1 MAPRVACRWLGVV
14 AMSMAVAQATAEPD
28 TAADD
33 KSEVQQTLNDFDKLQ
48 KNDAGNE
55 LFVLAT
61 NFLLYIAL
69 VILTILL
76 QKMYFPHTVPDEDHP
91 AQVVA
96 PDEEEMTEPMVP
108 LNKGVPLDDLPDQ
121 LEPEK
126 LEVEGKP
133 MMRRSSSLSDL
144 AAFIDFQNF
153 NQERMTKKQVLGR
166 LFNCAVGLNVS
177 FLVWGIL
184 QERMLT
190 RPYNGEYFSSSYGLV
205 FLNRLGGF
213 IISGIMLYAFKPP
226 HTSAVVYEFSFPSVS
241 NMLSSWTQYEAL
253 KYVSFPTQMLFK
265 CFKLVPIMLMG
276 KFLGNKS
283 YPAYDYVVC
292 FMIGF
297 GIAIFMV
304 STEDMEFGTDS
315 IGTPETWSGTIC
327 GMMLLCFFLV
337 FDSFT
342 GQWQS
347 RMFSRHQDLSPFHMM
362 FAVNTFSMIFSFITL
377 VHTKELEQF
386 VEFVMRHP
394 EMHFHVMIFSI
405 CSTVGQLYIFQTIRN
420 FGAVVF
426 AIIMNTRIILSIV
439 FSCVIYSHPISSQG
453 SFGLFI
459 VFASIAYRIKRKTQG
474 RELIRW
480 RTHISHGSEWFH
492 EVHEHLDM

>member
-1 MAPRVACRWLGVV
+1 MLLGPRLLAVV
-14 AMSMAVAQATAEPD
+14 SVLAQAAGQTTTATVDE
-28 TAADD
+28 
-33 KSEVQQTLNDFDKLQ
+33 KSGEVQETLSQLDKLHG
-48 KNDAGNE
+48 NDAGTE
-55 LFVLAT
+55 LYVLAT

-76 QKMYFPHTVPDEDHP
+76 QKMYFPHTLPGEEGGTVPTHHADDP
-91 AQVVA
+91 ADDVPGMELEPLTSETREVA
-96 PDEEEMTEPMVP
+96 LE
-108 LNKGVPLDDLPDQ
+108 DLPDKI
-121 LEPEK
+121 ERPK
-126 LEVEGKP
+126 T
-133 MMRRSSSLSDL
+133 MRRSSSLGEIASM
-144 AAFIDFQNF
+144 IDFQNF
-153 NQERMTKKQVLGR
+153 NQEQMTKKDVLGR
-166 LFNCAVGLNVS
+166 LFNCGIGLNLS
-177 FLVWGIL
+177 FLIWGIL

-213 IISGIMLYAFKPP
+213 IISGILLYGFKPP
-226 HTSAVVYEFSFPSVS
+226 NTRAVVYEFSFPSVS
-241 NMLSSWTQYEAL
+241 NMLSSWCQYEAL
-253 KYVSFPTQMLFK
+253 HYVSFPTQMLFK

-276 KFLGNKS
+276 KFLGNKT
-283 YPAYDYVVC
+283 YPIYDYVVS
-292 FMIGF
+292 FLIGF

-315 IGTPETWSGTIC
+315 IGTPETWSGTLC
-327 GMMLLCFFLV
+327 GIMLLCFFLV

-347 RMFSRHQDLSPFHMM
+347 RMFNKNEDLSPFHMM
-362 FAVNTFSMIFSFITL
+362 FAINTFSMIFSFITL
-377 VHTKELEQF
+377 VHTKELDEFSQ
-386 VEFVMRHP
+386 FVMRHP
-394 EMHFHVMIFSI
+394 EMHFHIMVFSI

-426 AIIMNTRIILSIV
+426 AIIMNVRIILSIV
-439 FSCVIYSHPISSQG
+439 FSCIIYSHPISSQG

-474 RELIRW
+474 QVLIRW
-480 RTHISHGSEWFH
+480 RTHVSHGSEWFH